1 MATTT
6 SYSDTASPRS
16 ESTRSA
22 ADSAS
27 SNRLVVPFV
36 VHVSPDADQD
46 LSGGT
51 DPVFD
56 VRCASTLHVGTWMLR
71 KRYGDFENL
80 GLELNK
86 RGLKELQLPCNTQGR
101 TDEEVAALASSL
113 ARYSNELLQ
122 HSEALYL
129 QALHAFFEVDEHIW
143 NSKCVR
149 LTPSRAAR
157 ILQRRLHAIRE
168 NHGNAA
174 AIHLQAAGRGA
185 IVRRRAAKARL
196 ASLDC
201 TTDSQPPAATVA
213 VREPYA
219 GKQPPQISRRLEM
232 SLFFRRCIR
241 SVGCSF
247 CV

>member
-174 AIHLQAAGRGA
+174 AIHLQVNVARACAAYFLMA
-185 IVRRRAAKARL
+185 HL
-196 ASLDC
+196 C
-201 TTDSQPPAATVA
+201 
-213 VREPYA
+213 
-219 GKQPPQISRRLEM
+219 
-232 SLFFRRCIR
+232 
-241 SVGCSF
+241 
-247 CV
+247 